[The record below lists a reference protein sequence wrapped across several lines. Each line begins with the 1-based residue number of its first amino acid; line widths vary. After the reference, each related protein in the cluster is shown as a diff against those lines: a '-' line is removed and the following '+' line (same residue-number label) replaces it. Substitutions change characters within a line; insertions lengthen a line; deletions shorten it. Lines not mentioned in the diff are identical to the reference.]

1 VEIPLTN
8 GKSQKEIPFKF
19 PFEAEISTRS
29 GIPLVPSGNV
39 VFRVVLPFPHLEQ
52 PLCDLCMHQ
61 ESAFCA
67 IDDEND

>member
-8 GKSQKEIPFKF
+8 GIWQTEIRLKF
-19 PFEAEISTRS
+19 PLTGEISTRS
-29 GIPLVPSGNV
+29 GIPLPPSGNV
-39 VFRVVLPFPHLEQ
+39 VFRVVLPFPHPEQ